1 MAIPSKHVL
10 PAIQPTIL
18 RQGLTLTAS
27 LGVAEVFYHFHSF
40 SLECLAFLATWKA
53 LDWTSAQA
61 IRWAHQKRQ

>member
-1 MAIPSKHVL
+1 MSIRSKRVL

-18 RQGLTLTAS
+18 RQGLTLAAS

-53 LDWTSAQA
+53 LDWTSERP
-61 IRWAHQKRQ
+61 IGWTRQGR